1 MAKKEEKI
9 GIDLTEEDLEK
20 LDTSK
25 LKINKP
31 GALYNYLY
39 VMAEE
44 LKRLEGLTQIA
55 YDTIAEVYP
64 EEEEEE
70 SEVADAKE
78 KLLALLGA
86 SHALGQLLIG
96 QFDVVME
103 NEYIYEDS
111 KKETETEISKFL

>member
-1 MAKKEEKI
+1 MGKKEEKI
-9 GIDLTEEDLEK
+9 AIDLTDEDLEK

-44 LKRLEGLTQIA
+44 IKRLEGLTQIA
-55 YDTIAEVYP
+55 YTTIAEVYP
-64 EEEEEE
+64 EEQ
-70 SEVADAKE
+70 EVADAKE
-78 KLLALLGA
+78 NLLALLGA
-86 SHALGQLLIG
+86 SHDLGQLLIE

-103 NEYIYEDS
+103 NEYVYADS
-111 KKETETEISKFL
+111 EKESETDVSKFL

>member
-1 MAKKEEKI
+1 MGKTMEFEE
-9 GIDLTEEDLEK
+9 GS
-20 LDTSK
+20 LDEVEFFKRKTSE
-25 LKINKP
+25 P
-31 GALYNYLY
+31 GALFNYLY
-39 VMAEE
+39 VMAAE

-55 YDTIAEVYP
+55 YDTIAEVFP
-64 EEEEEE
+64 EEPKA
-70 SEVADAKE
+70 VDAKD

>member
-1 MAKKEEKI
+1 MGKKEEKI
-9 GIDLTEEDLEK
+9 TIDLTEEDLDK

-31 GALYNYLY
+31 GALFNYLY

-44 LKRLEGLTQIA
+44 MKRLEGLTQMA

-64 EEEEEE
+64 EE

-86 SHALGQLLIG
+86 SHDLGQLLIE

-103 NEYIYEDS
+103 NEYIVSDGENQ
-111 KKETETEISKFL
+111 TETEISKFL

>member
-1 MAKKEEKI
+1 MGKKEEKI
-9 GIDLTEEDLEK
+9 AIDLTEEDLEK

-44 LKRLEGLTQIA
+44 MKRLEGLTQIA

-64 EEEEEE
+64 EEPEA
-70 SEVADAKE
+70 ADAKE

-86 SHALGQLLIG
+86 SHDLGQLLIE

-103 NEYIYEDS
+103 NEYIVSDGQ
-111 KKETETEISKFL
+111 KQTETEISKFL

>member
-9 GIDLTEEDLEK
+9 AIDLTDEDLDK

-31 GALYNYLY
+31 GALFEYLY
-39 VMAEE
+39 VMVEE
-44 LKRLEGLTQIA
+44 MKRLDGLVDIA
-55 YDTIAEVYP
+55 YGTIAEVYP
-64 EEEEEE
+64 EE

-78 KLLALLGA
+78 KLLALLSA
-86 SHALGQLLIG
+86 SHDLGQLLIE

-103 NEYIYEDS
+103 NEYIVSDG
-111 KKETETEISKFL
+111 KKHTETEISKFL

>member
-44 LKRLEGLTQIA
+44 MKRLEGLTQIA
-55 YDTIAEVYP
+55 YTTIAEIYP
-64 EEEEEE
+64 EDQDEAE
-70 SEVADAKE
+70 AKD

-86 SHALGQLLIG
+86 SHDLGQLLIE

-103 NEYIYEDS
+103 NEYVYADS
-111 KKETETEISKFL
+111 EKESQTDVSKFL